1 MNGSIKNNSI
11 LSDPSMG
18 DQSDH
23 SKLSRKHSDNEHSLC
38 PHKAVLHL
46 PSIRTAEQA
55 RDQMKLICMQ
65 AQLGYM
71 LLGVMGEKKIVE
83 FGYPNRSV
91 IEILQMVLT
100 KTKTK
105 VTFISYRLIS
115 HCSTFCFQ
123 LHLVQL

>member
-1 MNGSIKNNSI
+1 
-11 LSDPSMG
+11 MG

-105 VTFISYRLIS
+105 VTFISCSVIS
-115 HCSTFCFQ
+115 HNFRIIISDKYDSDLQT
-123 LHLVQL
+123 VD